1 MACSTLRTAFL
12 LLTVLAALPGA
23 ALSQAS
29 EPVPPTPEEAALLE
43 SARQEIEQLELQIS
57 QEEER
62 LSRIES
68 ELLLLRRERAMLSS
82 AQSAFELGEELYT
95 AGSIVWAR
103 DAFDAVINNFER
115 SEYTDPSLF
124 RLQLIAFELQDFEV
138 ALDYHQQ
145 LVTTAPG
152 FEFMEMSII
161 VAGLSQYNLGN
172 FPQARA
178 LFARVSTTGTNG
190 PLASYLSAVAMV
202 AEGDNAGAMVQL
214 QSVIDNAGRQNAAIS
229 ERARIA
235 IAQILVEEGDY
246 EEAIRQYS
254 RVSPFSAY
262 YDVAMLGRVWTLMRL
277 ERYQDAFTL
286 ADRVIEEVP
295 GSELISEF
303 ELAMANCALG
313 AQDIDIAISRYRQLM
328 NQYRSTDDTYDRI
341 LDGGSE
347 QAQQYQAER
356 ERLER
361 TRLGL
366 VELKEQ
372 AYLQGDTELV
382 AMIEAEESSI
392 RDLLIEISTME
403 ASLSMPA
410 SMDTETMRQ
419 ELNRLIASS
428 RANTEILALSV
439 NEAMG
444 VAATNGTEADRQSLE
459 HLEGEVGRLR
469 LALQD
474 LASKMESGLSADHDW
489 IQETQYG
496 IAIATFIERELK
508 RDSLNYLG
516 AFYQARIEEA
526 VAQGDSSRV
535 TELSEQRRQE
545 TMAIQHR
552 IDAKAVECASYFEE
566 YLAMFPES
574 RFTADILVRLAQ
586 LYYDIDKN
594 TYLDRIAASDGGF
607 VPMDY
612 SRTIDLYQRVL
623 NQYPESEVEDVALY
637 SLGYALNEMGDMS
650 GAISNYR
657 RLLAQYPNSPLAPE
671 TYVRAGDHYF
681 DSFVFDS
688 ALTYYDRVLDHP
700 EANSTVYQFGVYKL
714 GWTNYLLN
722 NYTKSIA
729 VFAYLIQDTEAM
741 DSLGLGKGSAMVDE
755 ALEYIAHS
763 FMEQPGGNSV
773 QLASNFLD
781 AFNRPDVTISVLNR
795 MGDFYIEQ
803 GYWPEAIQSYN
814 ALLARDPFSS
824 EAPFIQA
831 RIAAAHEGAGDM
843 QLAVQAREEL
853 VERYGSSSEWAIQ
866 MADSSRF
873 AQVDSIRAAALEQAI
888 NYHLSTSAQIPEGQ
902 AGRTEH
908 YENLIGRLQTY
919 LSEYGDRRVA
929 YDYKFY
935 LGDAY
940 YAVGSFLL
948 AGDAYLEVAYDSLS
962 TQKQE
967 TALGNAF
974 TSYFS
979 AYAQGAV
986 PDSAALRD
994 KLKETAYLYTRNY
1007 PAGEY
1012 ADQFLFATAGS
1023 YYNANDYVNARE
1035 VYSRIYNEYPR
1046 SQYVARS
1053 ARYVAASYE
1062 AQQMYSDAEQW
1073 YGRASDAAAL
1083 TGEDLGEDFDLLAAS
1098 AAYRDAETLAASED
1112 VSTLLA
1118 AAARFEE
1125 SARAHPDTDVAPTAL
1140 FDAGETYGK
1149 AGDIPSAIRVFTDLA
1164 NRYPD
1169 NPLSPQGL
1177 LRAAFLAREA
1187 EDFIRAGETYL
1198 EAYNRYPTAEGM
1210 ASAIYSS
1217 ALSYEEGGSTELA
1230 MSVYQR
1236 IITERSG
1243 SSEVMVIAL
1252 GKYGDYL
1259 YDRMDFQ
1266 GARRMYEDCITTYD
1280 TYREGP
1286 AAHPARGAFR
1296 IGEITRV
1303 NYDAV
1308 AVVST
1313 ESATQKTQ
1321 LKVEVEN
1328 WYAKS
1333 LTYNVDTWFM
1343 ASCARAGELFED
1355 YANAIAFMDPP
1366 AGLDEA
1372 AVDEFY
1378 SQLYT
1383 QIYEPNMQNAINV
1396 YTTAIQKAVSAGVT
1410 NEWVERSARNL
1421 EMLSPGSVAALGLP
1435 GYGPAPEPTPE
1446 PVPETTEQPEG
1457 GDSQ

>member
-1 MACSTLRTAFL
+1 MACSPARLTLLVAAVLAFL
-12 LLTVLAALPGA
+12 PGMVR
-23 ALSQAS
+23 SQ
-29 EPVPPTPEEAALLE
+29 PIILTPEENILLE
-43 SARQEIEQLELQIS
+43 RARQEIEELETQIAR
-57 QEEER
+57 EEER
-62 LSRIES
+62 LTRIET
-68 ELLLLRRERAMLSS
+68 ELLDLRRQRAMLAS

-95 AGSIVWAR
+95 SGSIVWAK
-103 DAFDAVINNFER
+103 DAFEAVIQNFER
-115 SEYTDPSLF
+115 SEFTNPSYF
-124 RLQLIAFELQDFEV
+124 RLQLIAFELQDFEA
-138 ALDYHQQ
+138 ALGYHDQ
-145 LVTTAPG
+145 LAASAPG
-152 FEFMEMSII
+152 FEFMEMSLI
-161 VAGLSQYNLGN
+161 VDGLSHYNLGA
-172 FPQARA
+172 FSQARA
-178 LFARVSTTGTNG
+178 RLARVNPTSENG
-190 PLASYLSAVAMV
+190 PLASYLSAVALV
-202 AEGDNAGAMVQL
+202 AEGDNAGAKVQL
-214 QSVIDNAGRQNAAIS
+214 QTVIDNAGRQNAAIA

-235 IAQILVEEGDY
+235 IAQILVEEGDLD
-246 EEAIRQYS
+246 EAIRQYS

-262 YDVAMLGRVWTLMRL
+262 YDVAMLGKVWTLMRQ
-277 ERYQDAFTL
+277 EKYQDAFSL
-286 ADRVIEEVP
+286 ADRVLEEVP
-295 GSELISEF
+295 GSELRSEF

-313 AQDIDIAISRYRQLM
+313 AQDIDIAVARYRELM
-328 NQYRSTDDTYDRI
+328 DQYRQTDDQYDRF
-341 LDGGSE
+341 LDGSSE
-347 QAQQYQAER
+347 YAQQYQSER

-361 TRLGL
+361 MRLGL
-366 VELKEQ
+366 AELKEE
-372 AYLQGDTELV
+372 AYLQGDMELV
-382 AMIEAEESSI
+382 ALIETEEASI
-392 RDLLIEISTME
+392 RNMFIEISAME

-410 SMDTETMRQ
+410 SMDAESMRQ

-444 VAATNGTEADRQSLE
+444 VASSSGTEADRQNLGQLE
-459 HLEGEVGRLR
+459 SEVGRIR

-474 LASKMESGLSADHDW
+474 LASKMEAGMSADHDW

-516 AFYQARIEEA
+516 AYYQARIEDA
-526 VAQGDSSRV
+526 YARGDSARAAS
-535 TELSEQRRQE
+535 LGDQRRQE
-545 TMAIQHR
+545 TTAIQQR
-552 IDAKAVECASYFEE
+552 IDAKAVECANYFEE

-594 TYLDRIAASDGGF
+594 TFLDRIAASGGEF

-637 SLGYALNEMGDMS
+637 SLGYALSEMGDQP
-650 GAISNYR
+650 GAIANYR
-657 RLLAQYPNSPLAPE
+657 RLLLQYPQSPLAAE

-700 EANSTVYQFGVYKL
+700 GANSTVYQFGLYKL
-714 GWTNYLLN
+714 GWTHYLQN
-722 NYTKSIA
+722 NYVTSIA
-729 VFAYLIQDTEAM
+729 VFGYLIQDTEKM
-741 DSLGLGKGSAMVDE
+741 EELGLGRGSAMAEE
-755 ALEYIAHS
+755 AMEYIAHS
-763 FMEQPGGNSV
+763 FMEQPGGASV
-773 QLASNFLD
+773 QIASNFLD
-781 AFNRPDVTISVLNR
+781 AFNRPHVTASVLKR

-803 GYWPEAIQSYN
+803 GYWPEAIQSYT
-814 ALLARDPFSS
+814 ALLTRDPYSS

-843 QLAVQAREEL
+843 QLAVQARETL
-853 VERYGSSSEWAIQ
+853 VERYGSSSEWAMQ
-866 MADSSRF
+866 MGDSSQF
-873 AQVDSIRAAALEQAI
+873 VQVDSIRAAALEQAI

-902 AGRTEH
+902 AGRNEH
-908 YENLIGRLQTY
+908 YQNLVSRLQTY

-935 LGDAY
+935 LGDAQ
-940 YAVGSFLL
+940 YAIGSFTQ
-948 AGDAYLEVAYDSLS
+948 AGDAYLAVAYDSSS
-962 TQKQE
+962 TLKQE

-979 AYAQGAV
+979 AYTQGMI

-994 KLKETAYLYTRNY
+994 RLKETAYFYTRNY
-1007 PAGEY
+1007 PTGEY

-1023 YYNANDYVNARE
+1023 YYNANDYVNSRE

-1046 SQYVARS
+1046 SQYIARS
-1053 ARYVAASYE
+1053 ARYVAASFE
-1062 AQQMYSDAEQW
+1062 AQQLYSDAEQW
-1073 YGRASDAAAL
+1073 YGRAADAASIS
-1083 TGEDLGEDFDLLAAS
+1083 GEDLGEDVDLLAAS

-1112 VSTLLA
+1112 VGTLLA

-1140 FDAGETYGK
+1140 YDAGETYGK

-1164 NRYPD
+1164 NRYPE
-1169 NPLSPQGL
+1169 NPLAPQGL

-1187 EDFIRAGETYL
+1187 EDFIRAGDTYL
-1198 EAYNRYPTAEGM
+1198 EAYNRYPNAEGM

-1217 ALSYEEGGSTELA
+1217 ALSYEEGGNTGRA
-1230 MSVYQR
+1230 MEVYDR
-1236 IITERSG
+1236 IIRERSG
-1243 SSEVMVIAL
+1243 SPEIMVIAM

-1266 GARRMYEDCITTYD
+1266 GARQMYQDCINTYD
-1280 TYREGP
+1280 SYRQGP

-1296 IGEITRV
+1296 IGEMSRV
-1303 NYDAV
+1303 VYDAV
-1308 AVVST
+1308 SVVST
-1313 ESATQKTQ
+1313 ETATQKTQ

-1355 YANAIAFMDPP
+1355 YANAIAFMPPP
-1366 AGLDEA
+1366 AGLDDA

-1378 SQLYT
+1378 SQLYI
-1383 QIYEPNMQNAINV
+1383 QIYEPNMQNATNV
-1396 YTTAIQKAVSAGVT
+1396 YTTAIQKAISAGIT
-1410 NEWVERSARNL
+1410 NEWVERAARNL
-1421 EMLSPGSVAALGLP
+1421 ELMAPGSVAALGLP
-1435 GYGPAPEPTPE
+1435 GYGSAPEPTPDQ
-1446 PVPETTEQPEG
+1446 VAPEG
-1457 GDSQ
+1457 GGVQ

>member
-1 MACSTLRTAFL
+1 MACSPARLTLL
-12 LLTVLAALPGA
+12 LAALLAFLPCIA
-23 ALSQAS
+23 VSQ
-29 EPVPPTPEEAALLE
+29 PIILTPEENILLQR
-43 SARQEIEQLELQIS
+43 ARQEIEELETQIAR
-57 QEEER
+57 EEER
-62 LSRIES
+62 LARIEN
-68 ELLLLRRERAMLSS
+68 ELLDLRRQRAMLAS

-95 AGSIVWAR
+95 SGAIVWAK
-103 DAFDAVINNFER
+103 DAFEAVINNFER
-115 SEYTDPSLF
+115 SEYTDPSYF
-124 RLQLIAFELQDFEV
+124 RLQLIAFELQDFEA
-138 ALDYHQQ
+138 ALGYHDQ
-145 LVTTAPG
+145 LASSAPG
-152 FEFMEMSII
+152 FEFMEMSLI
-161 VAGLSQYNLGN
+161 VAGLSHYNLGE
-172 FPQARA
+172 FSQARA
-178 LFARVSTTGTNG
+178 RLARVNPTGENG
-190 PLASYLSAVAMV
+190 PLSSYLSAVALV
-202 AEGDNAGAMVQL
+202 AEGDNAAAKIQL
-214 QSVIDNAGRQNAAIS
+214 QTVIDNAGRQNAAIA

-235 IAQILVEEGDY
+235 IAQILVEEGDL

-262 YDVAMLGRVWTLMRL
+262 YDVAMLGKVWTLMRQ
-277 ERYQDAFTL
+277 EKYQEAFSL

-295 GSELISEF
+295 GSELRSEF

-313 AQDIDIAISRYRQLM
+313 AQDIEIAVARYRELM
-328 NQYRSTDDTYDRI
+328 DQYRQTDDQYDRF
-341 LDGGSE
+341 LDGSSE
-347 QAQQYQAER
+347 YAQQYQSER

-361 TRLGL
+361 MRLGL
-366 VELKEQ
+366 AELKEE
-372 AYLQGDTELV
+372 AYLQGDMELV
-382 AMIEAEESSI
+382 ALIEREEASI
-392 RDLLIEISTME
+392 RNMFIEISTME

-410 SMDTETMRQ
+410 SMDAETMRQ

-444 VAATNGTEADRQSLE
+444 VAASSGTEADRQNLGRLE
-459 HLEGEVGRLR
+459 SEVGRIR

-474 LASKMESGLSADHDW
+474 LASKMEAGMSSNHDW

-516 AFYQARIEEA
+516 AYYQARIEDA
-526 VAQGDSSRV
+526 YAQGDSARAA
-535 TELSEQRRQE
+535 TLGDQRRRE
-545 TMAIQHR
+545 TTAIQQR
-552 IDAKAVECASYFEE
+552 IDAKAVECANYFEE

-594 TYLDRIAASDGGF
+594 TYLDRIAASGGEF

-612 SRTIDLYQRVL
+612 SRTISLYQRVL

-637 SLGYALNEMGDMS
+637 SLGYALSEMGDQP

-657 RLLAQYPNSPLAPE
+657 RLLSQYPQSPLAAE

-688 ALTYYDRVLDHP
+688 ALSYYDRVLDHP
-700 EANSTVYQFGVYKL
+700 QANSTVYQFGLYKL
-714 GWTNYLLN
+714 GWTHYLQN
-722 NYTKSIA
+722 NYTTSIA
-729 VFAYLIQDTEAM
+729 VFAYLIQDTEKM
-741 DSLGLGKGSAMVDE
+741 EELGLGRGSAMAEE
-755 ALEYIAHS
+755 AMEYIAHS
-763 FMEQPGGNSV
+763 FMERPGGTSV
-773 QLASNFLD
+773 QTASTFLD
-781 AFNRPDVTISVLNR
+781 AFNRPHVTASVLKR

-803 GYWPEAIQSYN
+803 GYWPEAIQSYS
-814 ALLARDPFSS
+814 ALLTRDPYSA

-843 QLAVQAREEL
+843 QLAVQARETL
-853 VERYGSSSEWAIQ
+853 VERYGSRSDWAMQ
-866 MADSSRF
+866 MGDSTQF

-902 AGRTEH
+902 AGRNEH
-908 YENLIGRLQTY
+908 YQNLVSRLQTY
-919 LSEYGDRRVA
+919 LAEYGDRRVA
-929 YDYKFY
+929 YDYRFY
-935 LGDAY
+935 LGDAQ
-940 YAVGSFLL
+940 YAIGSFIA
-948 AGDAYLEVAYDSLS
+948 AGDAYLAVAYDSSS
-962 TQKQE
+962 TLKQE

-979 AYAQGAV
+979 AYAQGVV

-994 KLKETAYLYTRNY
+994 KLKETAYFYTRNY
-1007 PAGEY
+1007 PTGEY

-1046 SQYVARS
+1046 SQYIARS
-1053 ARYVAASYE
+1053 ARYVAASFE
-1062 AQQMYSDAEQW
+1062 AQQLYSDAEQW
-1073 YGRASDAAAL
+1073 YGRAADAASIS
-1083 TGEDLGEDFDLLAAS
+1083 GEDLGEDVDLLAAS
-1098 AAYRDAETLAASED
+1098 AAYRDAETLASSED
-1112 VSTLLA
+1112 VATLLA

-1125 SARAHPDTDVAPTAL
+1125 SARAHSETDVAPTAL

-1149 AGDIPSAIRVFTDLA
+1149 AGDITSAIRVFTDLA
-1164 NRYPD
+1164 NRYPE
-1169 NPLSPQGL
+1169 NPLAPQGL

-1187 EDFIRAGETYL
+1187 SDFVRAGDTYL

-1217 ALSYEEGGSTELA
+1217 ALSYEEGGNTGRA
-1230 MSVYQR
+1230 MEVYDR
-1236 IITERSG
+1236 IIRERSG
-1243 SSEVMVIAL
+1243 SPEIMVIAM

-1266 GARRMYEDCITTYD
+1266 GARQMYQDCINTYD
-1280 TYREGP
+1280 SYRQGP

-1296 IGEITRV
+1296 IGEMTRAV
-1303 NYDAV
+1303 YDAV
-1308 AVVST
+1308 TVVST
-1313 ESATQKTQ
+1313 ETATQKTQ

-1355 YANAIAFMDPP
+1355 YANAIAFMPPP
-1366 AGLDEA
+1366 AGLDDA

-1378 SQLYT
+1378 SQLYI
-1383 QIYEPNMQNAINV
+1383 QIYEPNMQNATNV
-1396 YTTAIQKAVSAGVT
+1396 YTTAIQKAVSAGIT
-1410 NEWVERSARNL
+1410 NEWVERAARNL
-1421 EMLSPGSVAALGLP
+1421 ELMAPGSVSALGLP
-1435 GYGPAPEPTPE
+1435 GYGSAPEPTPE
-1446 PVPETTEQPEG
+1446 QVAPEG
-1457 GDSQ
+1457 GGVL